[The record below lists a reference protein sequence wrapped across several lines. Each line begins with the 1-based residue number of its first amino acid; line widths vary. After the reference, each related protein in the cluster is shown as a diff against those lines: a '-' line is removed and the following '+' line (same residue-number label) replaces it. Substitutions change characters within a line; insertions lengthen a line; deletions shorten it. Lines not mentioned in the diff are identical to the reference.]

1 MLELVDRDF
10 KVAIVTMV
18 MNMKEDMLII
28 NGKKGNLSR
37 ETDNILKD

>member
-1 MLELVDRDF
+1 MWELVYRDF
-10 KVAIVTMV
+10 KVAIVIMV

-37 ETDNILKD
+37 ETETILKD

>member
-1 MLELVDRDF
+1 MLELVYRDF
-10 KVAIVTMV
+10 KVAIVIMV

-37 ETDNILKD
+37 ETLSTSNS